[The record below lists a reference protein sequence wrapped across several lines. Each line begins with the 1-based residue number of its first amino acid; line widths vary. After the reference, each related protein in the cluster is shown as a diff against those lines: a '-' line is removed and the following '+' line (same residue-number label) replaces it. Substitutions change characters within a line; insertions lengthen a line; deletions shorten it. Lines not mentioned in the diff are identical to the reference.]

1 MGDSIEERRLQ
12 LQELMVKRQLDLD
25 YLKLTVIIVLL
36 IVIIF
41 YITCKFNAKK
51 EKYDS
56 PQLSAATHEQKRSD
70 QAFDLS
76 W

>member
-1 MGDSIEERRLQ
+1 MDDLAKQQMSLN
-12 LQELMVKRQLDLD
+12 ELYLKRSLDLE

-51 EKYDS
+51 EKYDT
-56 PQLSAATHEQKRSD
+56 PQVSALTNEQQRSD
-70 QAFDLS
+70 PAFDLS